1 MVRSVSRSYCGS
13 ELSDADVYSPYSFY
27 GSEAG
32 TDVAQGDFHDGWN
45 GHQVMCII
53 LLYKISLKFI
63 ACPTG
68 WPFKKIFTV
77 IYHLHV

>member
-13 ELSDADVYSPYSFY
+13 ELSDADIYSPYSFY

-45 GHQVMCII
+45 GHQVMYIHKTSFLF
-53 LLYKISLKFI
+53 LLTNI
-63 ACPTG
+63 AC
-68 WPFKKIFTV
+68 
-77 IYHLHV
+77 HLDGRI